1 MERVRR
7 ILSIDGGGIKGVFP
21 ASFLASIED
30 ALGKNVSDYFD
41 LIVGTSTGGIIA
53 LGLGMGLSAKDVLG
67 FYETY
72 GPNIFEGNRHFRFFR
87 SLFRAKYDPLPLK
100 KALVNVFGDRK
111 LGESRKRLVIP
122 SLNIE
127 TGEVHV
133 WKTAHNPRL
142 THDYKCKAVEV
153 ALSTAAAPTFFPT
166 YIADSGTPL
175 IDGGMWANNPI
186 AVATVEAIGI
196 LGWPADQIQI
206 LSLGCTTPPLDVNWG
221 RSHSLG
227 KFAWADKIAEVFLVA
242 QSFSAHGMALHLVK
256 DRQQVTRISP
266 LIATRRFELDG
277 AREIPSLKGLGD
289 FEARKALPHI
299 RERFFAAPVEEEF
312 KPFHFL

>member
-1 MERVRR
+1 MSE
-7 ILSIDGGGIKGVFP
+7 
-21 ASFLASIED
+21 
-30 ALGKNVSDYFD
+30 YFD

-53 LGLGMGLSAKDVLG
+53 LGLGMGMSAKDILN
-67 FYETY
+67 FYQDW
-72 GPNIFEGNRHFRFFR
+72 GPSIFGGNRHFRFLR

-100 KALVNVFGDRK
+100 KALTNVFGDRK

-133 WKTAHNPRL
+133 WKTSHHPRL
-142 THDYKCKAVEV
+142 QRDYKCKVVEV

-166 YIADSGTPL
+166 YVADSGTPL

-196 LGWPADQIQI
+196 LGWPANQIQI
-206 LSLGCTTPPLDVNWG
+206 LSLGCTTPLLDVNWG

-227 KFAWADKIAEVFLVA
+227 KFGWADKIANVFLVA
-242 QSFSAHGMALHLVK
+242 QTFSAHGMALHLVK

-266 LIATRRFELDG
+266 LIASKRFELDS
-277 AREIPSLKGLGD
+277 AREIPSLRGLGD
-289 FEARKALPHI
+289 FEARKALPDI
-299 RERFFAAPVEEEF
+299 RDIFFNAPVEEEF
-312 KPFHFL
+312 TPFHTL

>member
-1 MERVRR
+1 MRR

-30 ALGKNVSDYFD
+30 ATGRNVSEYFD

-53 LGLGMGLSAKDVLG
+53 LGLGMGMSAKDILN
-67 FYETY
+67 FYQDW
-72 GPNIFEGNRHFRFFR
+72 GPSIFGGNRHFRFLR

-100 KALVNVFGDRK
+100 KALTNVFGDRK

-133 WKTAHNPRL
+133 WKTSHHPRL
-142 THDYKCKAVEV
+142 QRDYKCKVVEV

-166 YIADSGTPL
+166 YVADSGTPL

-196 LGWPADQIQI
+196 LGWPANQIQI
-206 LSLGCTTPPLDVNWG
+206 LSLGCTTPLLDVNWG

-227 KFAWADKIAEVFLVA
+227 KFGWADKIANVFLVA
-242 QSFSAHGMALHLVK
+242 QTFSAHGMALHLVK

-266 LIATRRFELDG
+266 LIASKRFELDS
-277 AREIPSLKGLGD
+277 AREIPSLRGLGD
-289 FEARKALPHI
+289 FEARKALPDI
-299 RERFFAAPVEEEF
+299 RDIFFNAPVEEEF
-312 KPFHFL
+312 TPFHTL